1 MSFLNLEAC
10 TNLMRGYTKKLCAD
24 RHTPYQV
31 CDNLVYRMLKS
42 THNGA
47 TPWYTILLLIFRYSR
62 SQFDRELS

>member
-31 CDNLVYRMLKS
+31 YHNLTIRMLKS
-42 THNGA
+42 AHNGA
-47 TPWYTILLLIFRYSR
+47 YSMDCNLLLKFRCSR
-62 SQFDRELS
+62 W

>member
-31 CDNLVYRMLKS
+31 YHNLVYRMLKS

-47 TPWYTILLLIFRYSR
+47 YSMVYNFALKIPLFEVVVR
-62 SQFDRELS
+62 